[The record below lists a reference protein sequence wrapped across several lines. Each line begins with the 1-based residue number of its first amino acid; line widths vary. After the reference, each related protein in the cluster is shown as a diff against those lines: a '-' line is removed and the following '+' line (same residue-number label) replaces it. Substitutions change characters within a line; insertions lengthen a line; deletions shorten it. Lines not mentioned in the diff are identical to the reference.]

1 MDFSNASGLN
11 SGRLNSG
18 WLDKVCD
25 PAEMTLGA
33 AVAQTLLQA
42 RTQPH
47 IVEALLSRLKLE
59 SSPGTV
65 DRLLEL
71 IGAVT
76 PVERIAEVLDP
87 YIKSE
92 NARVRSKALKL
103 FACATGDAQW
113 AMQFL
118 GHSDSRFTANVVEA
132 LWGAKSTVEL
142 KEFFWAA
149 CGSPNGR
156 VAANAVV
163 GLFHL
168 GDARAIDVLR
178 RLCRDESAG
187 VRASAAW
194 VIGTVG
200 WIEGMDL
207 AVAMVQDP
215 SPKVQ
220 RNAIQV
226 VRRLRAL
233 SGVTERSNANEFR

>member
-1 MDFSNASGLN
+1 MDFPNASWLN
-11 SGRLNSG
+11 
-18 WLDKVCD
+18 KVCD

-33 AVAQTLLQA
+33 ALAQTLLQA
-42 RTQPH
+42 RSQPR
-47 IVEALLSRLKLE
+47 VVDTLVARLKLE

-76 PVERIAEVLDP
+76 PAERIAEVLDP
-87 YIKSE
+87 YIKSD
-92 NARVRSKALKL
+92 NPRGRSKALKL

-113 AMQFL
+113 ATQFL

-132 LWGAKSTVEL
+132 LWGAKSTPEL

-156 VAANAVV
+156 VAGNAVV

-168 GDARAIDVLR
+168 GDPRAVDVLR

-226 VRRLRAL
+226 VRRLRSL
-233 SGVTERSNANEFR
+233 SGFHDHSTANEFR

>member
-1 MDFSNASGLN
+1 MDFSNSSWLN
-11 SGRLNSG
+11 
-18 WLDKVCD
+18 KVCD
-25 PAEMTLGA
+25 PVEMTLGA

-42 RTQPH
+42 RAQPH
-47 IVEALLSRLKLE
+47 VVDTLLARLKIE
-59 SSPGTV
+59 SSPGVV

-76 PVERIAEVLDP
+76 PAERISEVLDP
-87 YIKSE
+87 YIKSD
-92 NARVRSKALKL
+92 NSRVRSKALKL

-132 LWGAKSTVEL
+132 LWGAKSTPEL
-142 KEFFWAA
+142 NEFFLAA
-149 CGSPNGR
+149 SGSPNGR
-156 VAANAVV
+156 VAGNAVV

-168 GDARAIDVLR
+168 GDPSAVDVLR

-207 AVAMVQDP
+207 AVSMVQDP
-215 SPKVQ
+215 NPKVQ

-233 SGVTERSNANEFR
+233 SGVNDHRAAKEFR

>member
-1 MDFSNASGLN
+1 MDFSNTSWLN
-11 SGRLNSG
+11 
-18 WLDKVCD
+18 KVCD
-25 PAEMTLGA
+25 PAEMTLGV
-33 AVAQTLLQA
+33 AVAQVLLQA
-42 RTQPH
+42 RSQPH
-47 IVEALLSRLKLE
+47 VVDTLVARLKIE
-59 SSPGTV
+59 SSPGVV

-76 PVERIAEVLDP
+76 PAERISEVLEP
-87 YIKSE
+87 YINSD
-92 NARVRSKALKL
+92 NPRVRSKALKL

-118 GHSDSRFTANVVEA
+118 GHSDTRFTANVVEA
-132 LWGAKSTVEL
+132 LWGAKSTPEL

-156 VAANAVV
+156 VAGNAVV

-168 GDARAIDVLR
+168 GDPRAIEILR

-200 WIEGMDL
+200 WIEGLDL
-207 AVAMVQDP
+207 AVSMVQDP
-215 SPKVQ
+215 NPKVQ

-226 VRRLRAL
+226 VRRLRSL
-233 SGVTERSNANEFR
+233 SGVADHSTASEFR

>member
-1 MDFSNASGLN
+1 MDLPNTNWLN
-11 SGRLNSG
+11 SNWLN
-18 WLDKVCD
+18 KVCD

-42 RTQPH
+42 RTQCR
-47 IVEALLSRLKLE
+47 VVDALVSRLKLE

-65 DRLLEL
+65 DRILEL

-76 PVERIAEVLDP
+76 PAERIAEVLDP
-87 YIKSE
+87 YIKSD
-92 NARVRSKALKL
+92 NPRIRSKALKL

-118 GHSDSRFTANVVEA
+118 GNSDSRFTANVVEA
-132 LWGAKSTVEL
+132 LWGAQSTPEL

-156 VAANAVV
+156 VVGNAVV

-168 GDARAIDVLR
+168 GDPRAIDVLR
-178 RLCRDESAG
+178 RLCHDESAG

-200 WIEGMDL
+200 WIDGMDL
-207 AVAMVQDP
+207 AVSMVQDP
-215 SPKVQ
+215 NPKVQ

-233 SGVTERSNANEFR
+233 SGIA

>member
-1 MDFSNASGLN
+1 MDFPNASWLN
-11 SGRLNSG
+11 
-18 WLDKVCD
+18 KVCD

-42 RTQPH
+42 RSQPH
-47 IVEALLSRLKLE
+47 VVDTLVARLKLE

-76 PVERIAEVLDP
+76 PAERIAEVLDP
-87 YIKSE
+87 YIKSDSP
-92 NARVRSKALKL
+92 RVRSKALKL

-132 LWGAKSTVEL
+132 LWGAKSTPEL

-168 GDARAIDVLR
+168 GDPRAIDVLR

-194 VIGTVG
+194 AIGTVG
-200 WIEGMDL
+200 WIEGLDL
-207 AVAMVQDP
+207 AVSMVQDP

-226 VRRLRAL
+226 VRRLRSL
-233 SGVTERSNANEFR
+233 SGVNDHSAANEFR

>member
-1 MDFSNASGLN
+1 MDFLNANWLN
-11 SGRLNSG
+11 
-18 WLDKVCD
+18 KVCD

-33 AVAQTLLQA
+33 AVAKTLLQA
-42 RTQPH
+42 RTQCDVVDTL
-47 IVEALLSRLKLE
+47 ISRLKLE
-59 SSPGTV
+59 SSSGTV

-76 PVERIAEVLDP
+76 PIDRIAEVLDP
-87 YIKSE
+87 YLKSD
-92 NARVRSKALKL
+92 NSRIRSKALKL

-118 GHSDSRFTANVVEA
+118 GHSDPRFTANVVEA
-132 LWGAKSTVEL
+132 LWGTKSTPEL
-142 KEFFWAA
+142 KELFWAA
-149 CGSPNGR
+149 CDSPNGR
-156 VAANAVV
+156 VAGNAIV

-168 GDARAIDVLR
+168 GDPRAIDVLR
-178 RLCRDESAG
+178 RLCHDESAS

-207 AVAMVQDP
+207 AVSMVQDP

-220 RNAIQV
+220 RNAIEV
-226 VRRLRAL
+226 VRRLRSL
-233 SGVTERSNANEFR
+233 SGFAERNPANVLR